1 MHNHCLEDT
10 IYGVFH
16 PKTTIAT
23 GAFLNE
29 RVLIIVGII
38 AQYFMNEHDFSSE
51 REIVEEL
58 LSAGFEEDEINAA
71 FSWMEKITLQQ
82 PPEPDRALLSPPLIR
97 IYAPQERQSLTREAQ
112 GFLVK
117 LRAAGIL
124 TPELEEEIILKACQN
139 DGEISTLEDVKSITI
154 LAMFASLQYD
164 GSKEIDCIIE
174 DNWNRLYH

>member
-1 MHNHCLEDT
+1 M
-10 IYGVFH
+10 
-16 PKTTIAT
+16 
-23 GAFLNE
+23 NE

-58 LSAGFEEDEINAA
+58 LSAGFKEEEINAA
-71 FSWMEKITLQQ
+71 FSWMEKVTLQQ
-82 PPEPDRALLSPPLIR
+82 PPDADQTLLSPPLIR
-97 IYAPQERQSLTREAQ
+97 VYAPQERQCLTREAR

-117 LRAAGIL
+117 LRTAGIL
-124 TPELEEEIILKACQN
+124 TSELEEEIILKACQN
-139 DGEISTLEDVKSITI
+139 DGEVSTLDDVKSITI

-164 GSKEIDCIIE
+164 GSREIDCILE

>member
-1 MHNHCLEDT
+1 M
-10 IYGVFH
+10 
-16 PKTTIAT
+16 
-23 GAFLNE
+23 NE

-58 LSAGFEEDEINAA
+58 LSAGFKEDEINAA
-71 FSWMEKITLQQ
+71 FSWMEKVTLQQ
-82 PPEPDRALLSPPLIR
+82 SPEPDKTLLSPPLLR
-97 IYAPQERQSLTREAQ
+97 VYAPQERQCLTPEAQ

-117 LRAAGIL
+117 LRTAGIL
-124 TPELEEEIILKACQN
+124 TPEVEEDIILKACQN
-139 DGEISTLEDVKSITI
+139 HGEVSTLEDVKSITI

-164 GSKEIDCIIE
+164 GSREIDCIID